1 MTEHEDYTASVCT
14 FVSVL
19 IQGAL
24 VSSASTSKGV
34 QDLSTCREGAVA
46 GHIILYSSFNDSIS
60 VVAGRH
66 KEQFSK
72 GRESSHCCIKSTT
85 RSHNSRAVT
94 GTCDGDTIRI
104 VANLWEGAL
113 INPQPNSVVH

>member
-1 MTEHEDYTASVCT
+1 MTEREEYNASVFT

-24 VSSASTSKGV
+24 VRSASTYRGV
-34 QDLSTCREGAVA
+34 QYLSTCREGAVA
-46 GHIILYSSFNDSIS
+46 GRIILYSIFNDSIS

-66 KEQFSK
+66 REQFSK
-72 GRESSHCCIKSTT
+72 GRGSSHRCIKSTT

-94 GTCDGDTIRI
+94 GMCDGDTICT
-104 VANLWEGAL
+104 VANIWEGEL
-113 INPQPNSVVH
+113 INPQPSSVVH

>member
-1 MTEHEDYTASVCT
+1 MIEREYYTAIVCT

-24 VSSASTSKGV
+24 FSSASTSKGV
-34 QDLSTCREGAVA
+34 QDLRTCREGAVV
-46 GHIILYSSFNDSIS
+46 GHISLYSSFNDNIS

-66 KEQFSK
+66 REQFSK
-72 GRESSHCCIKSTT
+72 GRGSSHRCIKSTT

-94 GTCDGDTIRI
+94 GTCDGDTIRT
-104 VANLWEGAL
+104 VASLWEGEL
-113 INPQPNSVVH
+113 INPQPSNVVH

>member
-1 MTEHEDYTASVCT
+1 MTEREDYTASVCT

-34 QDLSTCREGAVA
+34 QDLSTCREGAVE
-46 GHIILYSSFNDSIS
+46 GHISLYSSFNDSIS

-66 KEQFSK
+66 REQFSK
-72 GRESSHCCIKSTT
+72 GRGSSHRCIKSTT
-85 RSHNSRAVT
+85 RSHNSRAVA
-94 GTCDGDTIRI
+94 GTCDGDTIRT
-104 VANLWEGAL
+104 VASLWEGEL
-113 INPQPNSVVH
+113 INPQPSSVVH